1 MMPTSTHP
9 CAFHR
14 VRGILNTLVLVLA
27 SVLAGCGGHAPAVV
41 TPRDVEEHGTAAFT
55 EPRDTVFRACVLALR
70 MSDQRIR
77 VAEPSTGLIVTWP
90 DALAPP
96 TARAA
101 HGYLV
106 EVIGL
111 PDGRVQVVATPT
123 SADEATAQR
132 ELAPPPWELG
142 RERAAWER
150 FFADIQTLIERRRD
164 APP

>member
-1 MMPTSTHP
+1 MMPSRTQRG
-9 CAFHR
+9 ALQR
-14 VRGILNTLVLVLA
+14 VRIIANTLVLVL
-27 SVLAGCGGHAPAVV
+27 SCLLAGCGGSAPAVV
-41 TPRDVEEHGTAAFT
+41 SPRDVEEYGTAAFT

-70 MSDQRIR
+70 RSEQRIR

-90 DALAPP
+90 DALAAPS
-96 TARAA
+96 ARAA

-123 SADEATAQR
+123 SADEAAAQR
-132 ELAPPPWELG
+132 EVAPPRWELG

-150 FFADIQTLIERRRD
+150 FFADVQSLIERRRD